1 MDFSDIEWVQ
11 FLINLTHY
19 IDSQVA
25 SSSGHS
31 SNVADWAKTI
41 AQEFDFCE
49 NDTQSVFWAA
59 MLHDIGKIGVPEHIL
74 CKNGPLDPT
83 EWEMMRLHP
92 IVGAS
97 IVSSLEGINHIAPI
111 IYSHQEKFDGTGYP
125 QGLIGDY
132 IPLGARI
139 VSVVDAYEAMTSDR
153 VYRKARTHS
162 DAISELERM
171 GGKQFDPKV
180 VEKFIEV
187 AV

>member
-1 MDFSDIEWVQ
+1 MVYSDVEWIQ
-11 FLINLTHY
+11 FLINLTCY

-25 SSSGHS
+25 DSSGHS
-31 SNVADWAKTI
+31 SKVADWAKTI

-49 NDTQSVFWAA
+49 DETKSIFWAA

-74 CKNGPLDPT
+74 SKNGPLDPA

-111 IYSHQEKFDGTGYP
+111 IYSHQEKYDGTGYP
-125 QGLIGDY
+125 QGLMGDS
-132 IPLGARI
+132 IPLAARI
-139 VSVVDAYEAMTSDR
+139 VSVVDAYEAITSNR
-153 VYRKARTHS
+153 VYRKARSHS
-162 DAISELERM
+162 DAISELEKM

-180 VEKFIEV
+180 VEKFLEV

>member
-1 MDFSDIEWVQ
+1 MDYNDIEWVQ

-25 SSSGHS
+25 HCCGHS
-31 SNVADWAKTI
+31 SDVADWAKTI
-41 AQEFDFCE
+41 AQEFEFCE
-49 NDTQSVFWAA
+49 DDTQSVYWAA

-111 IYSHQEKFDGTGYP
+111 IYSHQEKYDGTGYP
-125 QGLIGDY
+125 QGLIGEH
-132 IPLGARI
+132 IPFAARI

-153 VYRKARTHS
+153 VYRKARSHS

-180 VEKFIEV
+180 VDKFIEV

>member
-1 MDFSDIEWVQ
+1 MAYSAVEWIQ
-11 FLINLTHY
+11 FLINLTCY

-25 SSSGHS
+25 DGSGHS
-31 SNVADWAKTI
+31 GKVADWAKTM
-41 AQEFDFCE
+41 ATEFDFCE
-49 NDTQSVFWAA
+49 DETQSIFWAA

-74 CKNGPLDPT
+74 SKNGPLDSS

-111 IYSHQEKFDGTGYP
+111 IYSHQEKYDGTGYP
-125 QGLIGDY
+125 QGLMGES
-132 IPLGARI
+132 IPLAARI
-139 VSVVDAYEAMTSDR
+139 VSVVDAYEAITSNR
-153 VYRKARTHS
+153 VYRKARSHS
-162 DAISELERM
+162 DAISEIERM

-180 VEKFIEV
+180 VEKFLEV